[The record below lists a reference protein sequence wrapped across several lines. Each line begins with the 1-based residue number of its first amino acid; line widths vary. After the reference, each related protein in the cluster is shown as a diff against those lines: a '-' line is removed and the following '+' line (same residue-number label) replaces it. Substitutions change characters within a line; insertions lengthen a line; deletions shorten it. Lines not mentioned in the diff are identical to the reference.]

1 MAFINFKTSDYFAD
15 RKYSGTGSSQTIS
28 TGFQPDVSWSKAL
41 SVAYSNR
48 LANSASGFTKS
59 LITNATDAESTNSAV
74 FSGTT
79 SDGITVGSD
88 SGTNASGQTFI
99 NRSWKMGTTSGIS
112 GGTITPS
119 SYSIST
125 VAKQGVYKYT
135 GNGSAGATVPHGLG
149 AVPSLII
156 VKKLNATSSWM
167 VYHTSQGA
175 TKVGYLNDT
184 AAFGSGTAVWNS
196 VEPTTT
202 LITLGTDGD
211 VNASGSTYIMYVYC
225 NVDGF
230 FKAGTYVGNG
240 NADGTYVHLGFR
252 PGFVFQHG
260 ANMASSGW
268 YAMDSANEGY
278 NDENH
283 PVAINYHYGE
293 GTDTPIRFLSQGMQ
307 YGVDYPG
314 GSYNLVSEPF
324 VYAAWAEYPSVG
336 SNDTPGLAR

>member
-1 MAFINFKTSDYFAD
+1 MAYINFKTSDYFAN

-41 SVAYSNR
+41 SHAYSNR
-48 LANSASGFTKS
+48 ISNSASGFTKS
-59 LITNATDAESTNSAV
+59 LITNATDAEATDANV

-88 SGTNASGQTFI
+88 AGTNVSGGTFI

-125 VAKQGVYKYT
+125 VAKQGVYKYA
-135 GNGSAGATVPHGLG
+135 GNGTAGATVPHGLG

-175 TKVGYLNDT
+175 TKVGYLNDVVG
-184 AAFGSGTAVWNS
+184 FGNGTAVWNS

-240 NADGTYVHLGFR
+240 NVDGTYVHLGFR
-252 PGFVFQHG
+252 PSFVFQHG
-260 ANMASSGW
+260 ANMSSSGW
-268 YAMDSANEGY
+268 YSEDSANEGY

-283 PVAINYHYGE
+283 NVGINYGNTE
-293 GTDTPIRFLSQGMQ
+293 DTETPIRFLAQGMQ
-307 YGVDYPG
+307 YGVDYAG

-336 SNDTPGLAR
+336 SNGTVGVAR